1 MDQSDHPELEKQT
14 FCQFPTLPAQL
25 AKVLLH
31 GSLLFLASATMS
43 AVQTRDAA
51 FVEHIN
57 FSDKLRGETSGDV
70 RLESIDTEMGGYR
83 DRYAVATL
91 RGKGSTLD
99 FTVPAPAP
107 GDDLLLEFQEIH
119 NRRPDV
125 FGYTV
130 LVNGEEVY
138 FRTYEEYGAGPNHFF
153 VQVPEELVS
162 DQGPVRVTLRGESS
176 APFSIANIWAY
187 HDFNKTVAEREE
199 VFRPMALHGLKP
211 VKEGDKPA
219 FESFAPLGT
228 LSIASYGSRDP
239 EAGRSSLIKNL
250 NTDAAESEMSVWLV
264 NGTAWGGKPNGPDG
278 LGGYFSDPRYSL
290 LGFDA
295 ANGRFVPSWPGMWSS
310 TAWPTLRDQNM
321 NAFLEK
327 RFQRMMDGHTEAVDR
342 LKAQGLKP
350 NLVIVREWGPAIGEI
365 SNTAIEDARRDGI
378 NLDPSAGLDEKAR
391 LWMHR
396 DGVRLWKDFASSTR
410 RAIERDSVVV
420 DKGKVLLPETQLMD
434 NLYSQPDFLTDWPM
448 DDLRWS
454 AGQPGMVPGLWS
466 SGEMGKGTEYREL
479 AMYDYL
485 RARGRL
491 AMVNMERTILKDD
504 FSVLKNHYAR
514 GFEFMT
520 LFNTYD
526 GDEKLVKAVDRCE
539 GQPALPVVH
548 REPSLLSLDFPRQKK
563 FGPDDAIV
571 SKKNVTIEHAK
582 TFRAGEHRAP
592 RLAVVDSSEPG
603 EITYRIENPDTF
615 TAALNLHLQGRISTV
630 KGNSIEILAGD
641 SPSGLAKI
649 KTLTADDLPT
659 PKRWTPH
666 VTSDTTVDLGNSM
679 IGKKEYYIRFILNSR
694 SSRDAAFLLK
704 IAVGT
709 QWSRQS
715 GYVGSNPLTSR
726 DERVMQLWVQDRAV
740 AANMLEEYAKAADIV
755 DGAAKS
761 SREAEIH
768 RKAEDLIANGWYRT
782 AYRLLA
788 GEMSQIL
795 PARYV
800 VRGGGLLG
808 CWPVEVM
815 LPSEADSVVVK
826 LIKVSP
832 DKVSFS
838 VKGEQTDQQVSLA
851 FPDLDPAKNW
861 TLKKNDGNSY
871 EVIPAKAGDPLM
883 SVENGKVVTTIALQQ
898 APPAPKQPLP
908 PHIVGRVLGWNK
920 ARITIDTQDLGLMNH
935 NDSVSIPLAK
945 NVEVTRKPDQIAA
958 PEAGANPEQLDRVAL
973 DLNDKGEVV
982 KVEAVFGRDRGRIK
996 EFHAPVLI
1004 GDLAVGGI
1012 TLENGRRYEFNYDKT
1027 HGTRFA
1033 TVALNNLILNYE
1045 LTHLAEG
1052 LKPGTEV
1059 EIAYTPALEKG
1070 RPPRLFRVTQPTRV
1084 LLEEDYTQ
1092 ATDDAWRKKA
1102 VSIEGVDVIDH
1113 RPEPNYLHN
1122 VVIRLLRPTTWFQP
1136 GSVVYEVK
1144 SETPLGDT
1152 ALEFN
1157 ARAFEDS
1164 SIVEFFTSPDGK
1176 KWTKVG
1182 RFDNTW
1188 QNNIPQSPNS
1198 KTWKFPPQTVDLTP
1212 TVKGLMNF
1220 YLKISLTTGDADD
1233 RFCFGGFR
1241 VLTADTQ
1248 ARKE

>member
-1 MDQSDHPELEKQT
+1 MKQSTYPKQGKHT
-14 FCQFPTLPAQL
+14 FCQFSTWRGVLDKLALPISML
-25 AKVLLH
+25 A
-31 GSLLFLASATMS
+31 LASGYAT
-43 AVQTRDAA
+43 AGQTKGTA
-51 FVEHIN
+51 FSKHIT
-57 FSDKLRGETSGDV
+57 FTEKMPGETSGDV
-70 RLESIDTEMGGYR
+70 HQENIETEMGGYR
-83 DRYAVATL
+83 DRYAAATVK
-91 RGKGSTLD
+91 GKGSKLE
-99 FTVPAPAP
+99 FLVPAPAQ
-107 GDDLLLEFQEIH
+107 GNDLLLEFQEIH
-119 NRRPDV
+119 TRRPDV

-130 LVNGEEVY
+130 LVNGKEVY

-153 VQVPEELVS
+153 VQVPKELVS
-162 DQGPVRVTLRGESS
+162 GEEPIRVTLRSESS

-187 HDFNKTVAEREE
+187 DGFNRNVAECEG
-199 VFRPMALHGLKP
+199 VYRPMALHGLKP

-219 FESFAPLGT
+219 FESFSPLGT
-228 LSIASYGSRDP
+228 LAIASYGSRDP
-239 EAGRSSLIKNL
+239 EAGRNSLIKSL
-250 NTDAAESEMSVWLV
+250 NADAAENEMSVWLV

-290 LGFDA
+290 INYDA
-295 ANGRFVPSWPGMWSS
+295 ANGRFVPSWPGMWSN

-321 NAFLEK
+321 NTFLEK
-327 RFQRMMDGHTEAVDR
+327 RFQRMMDGHTEAIDR

-378 NLDPSAGLDEKAR
+378 NLAPSKGLDRKAR

-396 DGVRLWKDFASSTR
+396 DGVRLWKDFAASTR
-410 RAIERDSVVV
+410 RAVERDSVIV
-420 DKGKVLLPETQLMD
+420 DKGNILLPETQLLD

-448 DDLRWS
+448 EDLRWN

-504 FSVLKNHYAR
+504 FSVLKKHYAR

-526 GDEKLVKAVDRCE
+526 GDEKLVKAVDRCDNE
-539 GQPALPVVH
+539 PALPAIH
-548 REPSLLSLDFPRQKK
+548 REPSILSLDFPRQKF
-563 FGPDDAIV
+563 FGPENTIV
-571 SKKNVTIEHAK
+571 SMENVSIEHAK
-582 TFRAGEHRAP
+582 TFRAGESRAP
-592 RLAVVDSSEPG
+592 RLAVVDSAKPG
-603 EITYRIENPDTF
+603 EITYRLENSDTF
-615 TAALNLHLQGRISTV
+615 TAALNLHLEGRISTV
-630 KGNSIEILAGD
+630 KGNSIEILAGN
-641 SPSGLAKI
+641 SPNDLAEI

-659 PKRWTPH
+659 PKRWMPH
-666 VTSDTTVDLGNSM
+666 VTSDTTVDLGAAM
-679 IGKKEYYIRFILNSR
+679 IGKKEYYLRFVINSP
-694 SSRDAAFLLK
+694 SSRDAAFLMK

-709 QWSRQS
+709 QWPRKS
-715 GYVGSNPLTSR
+715 GYIGTNPLTSR
-726 DERVMQLWVQDRAV
+726 DERIMQLWVQDRAL
-740 AANMLEEYAKAADIV
+740 ASNMLEEYAKAAGITSASD
-755 DGAAKS
+755 KS

-768 RKAEDLIANGWYRT
+768 HRAEDLINRGWYRT

-800 VRGGGLLG
+800 VRGGGTLG
-808 CWPVEVM
+808 CWPVEVT
-815 LPSEADSVVVK
+815 LPSENDSVVAR
-826 LIKVSP
+826 LLDVSP
-832 DKVSFS
+832 EKVAFS
-838 VKGEQTDQQVSLA
+838 LKGDQAGQQVTLA
-851 FPDLDPAKNW
+851 FPDLDPAKKW
-861 TLKKNDGNSY
+861 TLKKSDGNIY
-871 EVIPAKAGDPLM
+871 EILTARATDPLLTM
-883 SVENGKVVTTIALQQ
+883 ENGKVSITITLEQV
-898 APPAPKQPLP
+898 PPTPQKSLP
-908 PHIVGRVLGWNK
+908 RQIVGRVLGWNK
-920 ARITIDTQDLGLMNH
+920 ARITTDTQDLELMGN
-935 NDSVSIPLAK
+935 NDSMAIPVSK
-945 NVEVTRKPDQIAA
+945 NVEVSRKADQLTDPKAGTAPDK
-958 PEAGANPEQLDRVAL
+958 LDRVAL
-973 DLNDKGEVV
+973 ELDDKGEVV
-982 KVEAVFGRDRGRIK
+982 KVDALYGRDRGRIK

-1004 GDLAVGGI
+1004 GDLAIGGI

-1059 EIAYTPALEKG
+1059 EIAYTPAIEQG
-1070 RPPRLFRVTQPTRV
+1070 RPPRLFLVTQTTRV
-1084 LLEEDYTQ
+1084 LLEEDYTL
-1092 ATDDAWRKKA
+1092 ANDDAWRSKA
-1102 VSIEGVDVIDH
+1102 VSIDGVDVIDH

-1122 VVIRLLRPTTWFQP
+1122 VVIRLLRPTTWFKP
-1136 GSVVYEVK
+1136 GSVVYQVK
-1144 SETPLGDT
+1144 SDTPLGDT

-1164 SIVEFFTSPDGK
+1164 SNVEFFTSLDGK

-1198 KTWKFPPQTVDLTP
+1198 KTWKFPPQTVDLTSA
-1212 TVKGLMNF
+1212 VKGLKNF

-1241 VLTADTQ
+1241 VLTADTK
-1248 ARKE
+1248 ARNE